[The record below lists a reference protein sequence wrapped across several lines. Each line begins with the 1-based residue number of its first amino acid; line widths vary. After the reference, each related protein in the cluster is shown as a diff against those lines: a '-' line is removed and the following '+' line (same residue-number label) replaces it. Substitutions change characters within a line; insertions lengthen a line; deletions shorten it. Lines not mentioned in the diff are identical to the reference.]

1 MTEQTYYS
9 NSANWGSYQYTSLSE
24 LVNNFML
31 INTGNDTLVGKV
43 NRSKVLFYA
52 KQAVQTYNYDAAREI
67 RVFEYIVQDDL
78 KMILPHDY
86 INYVRISLEVDGRLF
101 TMHENLQAISA
112 TAYDQD
118 NNGDLQFDING
129 NVLTTTS
136 QLDTSRLDQSIYYG
150 PGIYD
155 GCSGWC
161 VDGVWTFGYSRGGYY
176 GLDTDR
182 ARSTPSF
189 RVNKKAGVIDFDSN
203 ISGQRVVLEYIS
215 DGLYA
220 GDSETYVHKI
230 AEKWIYAYIKWCILD
245 DRIGVQEYIVR
256 RAKNEQSSLLRNL
269 KIALSNISA
278 GRLLMVMRG
287 KDKTIK

>member
-9 NSANWGSYQYTSLSE
+9 NSSNWGSYQYTSLSE

-31 INTGNDTLVGKV
+31 INTGNDTLIGKV
-43 NRSKVLFYA
+43 GRSKVLFYA

-86 INYVRISLEVDGRLF
+86 INYARISLEVDGRLF

-118 NNGDLQFDING
+118 TNGDLQFDING

-150 PGIYD
+150 PGVYD
-155 GCSGWC
+155 GCAGWC

-220 GDSETYVHKI
+220 GDAETYVHKI
-230 AEKWIYAYIKWCILD
+230 AEKWIYAYIRWCILD
-245 DRIGVQEYIVR
+245 DRIGVQEYVVR
-256 RAKNEQSSLLRNL
+256 RAKTEQSSLLRNL

>member
-9 NSANWGSYQYTSLSE
+9 SSDNWGSYQYVSLADV
-24 LVNNFML
+24 VNNFML
-31 INTGNDTLVGKV
+31 ISVDNDNLIAKV
-43 NRSKVLFYA
+43 PRYKVLFYA
-52 KQAVQTYNYDAAREI
+52 KQAVKKYNYDAAREI

-78 KMILPHDY
+78 KMIMPHDMVNY
-86 INYVRISLEVDGRLF
+86 IRLSLESNGVLY

-136 QLDTSRLDQSIYYG
+136 ELDTERLDQSVYYG
-150 PGIYD
+150 PGLYN

-161 VDGVWTFGYSRGGYY
+161 VDGVWTFGYQRGGYY
-176 GLDTDR
+176 GLETDR

-189 RVNKKAGVIDFDSN
+189 RVNKKSGVIDFDSN

-215 DGLYA
+215 DGLYS
-220 GDSETYVHKI
+220 GDAETYIHKL
-230 AEKWIYAYIKWCILD
+230 AEEWIYSYIRYCILD
-245 DRIGVQEYIVR
+245 EKQSVQEYIVR
-256 RAKNEQSSLLRNL
+256 RANNKQSALLRNL

>member
-67 RVFEYIVQDDL
+67 RVFEYIIQDDL

-203 ISGQRVVLEYIS
+203 ISGKRVVLEYIS